1 MRMNGKIANLGW
13 TGRMMRLGTSLL
25 VLGFVFGVA
34 SQNTWST
41 DTVPAERVK
50 AAYLRTFAKMVIW
63 PETSFKD
70 EDSPLIV
77 GVLGEDPLG
86 NELDE
91 ALRNRTAH
99 GRRLIVRRLPVIE
112 GNLPSAEQLSDCHL
126 LFVSASERDRLR
138 PIFERLRGSNVMT
151 VSDMEGFADVEGV
164 ADFILSGATLQFRFN
179 RQAAETAGLRPKA
192 RLLKAAIP
200 VKPKD

>member
-1 MRMNGKIANLGW
+1 MRMNGKIANVGW
-13 TGRMMRLGTSLL
+13 AGRMLRLGTSLL

-50 AAYLRTFAKMVIW
+50 AAYLRNFAKMVIW

-70 EDSPLIV
+70 EDSPLII

-112 GNLPSAEQLSDCHL
+112 DNLPSAEQLSDCHL
-126 LFVSASERDRLR
+126 LFISASERDRLQ

-164 ADFILSGATLQFRFN
+164 ADFILRGATLQFRLN
-179 RQAAETAGLRPKA
+179 RQAAEAAGLRPKA